1 MTYSRRRTSA
11 GRKSRMPRAGCV
23 LAAIGIGKF
32 TLYVGAPATVAGSPE
47 NGEADVEK
55 VRVEAVIHLGAVAV
69 RDVLVSVAR
78 SPRAP
83 RAGLPLHTAAEVRGE
98 VELRAALVR
107 HALAEVDEA
116 AARLHERLHAL
127 AASEVQLEADGRESR
142 ARYRLAP
149 FARGGAERLEDRERK
164 GRDGHGVHRVLQ
176 REVVAARQHAR
187 VAQCEYGEARPFGL
201 ADERRAAERAAAPD
215 AELVGRLLEPV
226 HAALRAR
233 RFGRLDAVRRRDDA
247 RQRRV
252 RTRLRQRRG
261 RGHDEHADDKHADD
275 ERARRPRAR
284 IRKARY
290 GVAFF

>member
-98 VELRAALVR
+98 VELRAALFGD
-107 HALAEVDEA
+107 ALAEVDEA
-116 AARLHERLHAL
+116 AARLHERLHAR
-127 AASEVQLEADGRESR
+127 APTEVQLEADGRESR

-149 FARGGAERLEDRERK
+149 FARDRAERLEDRERE
-164 GRDGHGVHRVLQ
+164 GRDGHRVNRVLED
-176 REVVAARQHAR
+176 EVVAAREHAR
-187 VAQCEYGEARPFGL
+187 EAQGQYGEPRPLGR
-201 ADERRAAERAAAPD
+201 ADERRAAERASAPD
-215 AELVGRLLEPV
+215 AELFGRPLEPV
-226 HAALRAR
+226 HAALRVR
-233 RFGRLDAVRRRDDA
+233 RF
-247 RQRRV
+247 RV
-252 RTRLRQRRG
+252 HG
-261 RGHDEHADDKHADD
+261 A
-275 ERARRPRAR
+275 
-284 IRKARY
+284 I
-290 GVAFF
+290 